1 MLFRSTYD
9 QYESYWKDYE
19 NVTLY
24 VPRDAVDKFKS
35 HKVWGMAKK
44 ILPIEDTEFA
54 YLADTELDAVD
65 EVKASSTAMPHC
77 IYSPTGVKL
86 NRPIKGLNIV
96 DGKKVMVK

>member
-1 MLFRSTYD
+1 
-9 QYESYWKDYE
+9 
-19 NVTLY
+19 
-24 VPRDAVDKFKS
+24 
-35 HKVWGMAKK
+35 MAKK

-65 EVKASSTAMPHC
+65 EVKASSTAMPHW
-77 IYSPTGVKL
+77 INSPTGVKL